1 MRSKRNKKDY
11 YDVLGVNKNQSSAE
25 IKKAYRTL
33 AMKYHPD
40 RNHAPDAEAKF
51 KEIQEA
57 YSILGDN
64 DKRATYDQYGFE
76 SPMFEGFQG
85 GGFSG
90 FGDIFDMFFGG
101 SGGRGR
107 GRRTVRRRQQYGE
120 DIEKRVNISLKDVLK
135 GIKKEIQ
142 FERYIPCSS
151 CDGTGGTSITC
162 DKCHGNGQVEQVTQS
177 LFGRVMQV
185 TTCPKCRGEGKMIT
199 NKCTEC
205 SGKKVV
211 PETKTISPNI
221 PAGVETGQMLKL
233 QGMGHIPSKN
243 AVPGDLLIVIIVK
256 PNKNFER
263 DGTSIL
269 STISISFLQAIKG
282 SKVNVKT
289 IDGNVKMKIPPGT
302 QSGAVVKLREK
313 GLPRL
318 NRPKFRGIHYLTVE
332 VENPKYDGLS
342 TRAKEIIDELNTLIP
357 PVNEVDSSNSKKRN
371 VKKRKR

>member
-1 MRSKRNKKDY
+1 MRSKRNKRDY
-11 YDVLGVNKNQSSAE
+11 YDILGVNKNQSSAE

-57 YSILGDN
+57 YSILGDD
-64 DKRATYDQYGFE
+64 DKRATFDQYGFE

-107 GRRTVRRRQQYGE
+107 GRRPRRRQQYGE
-120 DIEKRVNISLKDVLK
+120 DIERRVNISLKDVLK

-205 SGKKVV
+205 NGKKVV

-302 QSGAVVKLREK
+302 QSGEILKLREK

-332 VENPKYDGLS
+332 VENPKYNSLP
-342 TRAKEIIDELNTLIP
+342 TRAKEIIDELSTLIL
-357 PVNEVDSSNSKKRN
+357 PVNEVDSSNSKKSTGKR
-371 VKKRKR
+371 RKR

>member
-1 MRSKRNKKDY
+1 MRSKRNKRDY
-11 YDVLGVNKNQSSAE
+11 YDILGVNKNQSSAE

-57 YSILGDN
+57 YSILGDD
-64 DKRATYDQYGFE
+64 DKRATFDQYGFE

-107 GRRTVRRRQQYGE
+107 GRRPRRRQQYGE
-120 DIEKRVNISLKDVLK
+120 DIERRVNISLKDVLK

-205 SGKKVV
+205 NGKKVV

-332 VENPKYDGLS
+332 VENPKYNSLP
-342 TRAKEIIDELNTLIP
+342 TRAKEIIDELSTLIL
-357 PVNEVDSSNSKKRN
+357 PVNEVDSSNSKKSTGKR
-371 VKKRKR
+371 RKR

>member
-1 MRSKRNKKDY
+1 MRSKRNKRDY
-11 YDVLGVNKNQSSAE
+11 YDILGVNKNQSSAE

-57 YSILGDN
+57 YSILGDD
-64 DKRATYDQYGFE
+64 DKRATFDQYGFE

-107 GRRTVRRRQQYGE
+107 GRRPRRRQQYGE
-120 DIEKRVNISLKDVLK
+120 DIERRVNISLKDVLK
-135 GIKKEIQ
+135 GIKKEIL

-199 NKCTEC
+199 NKCSEC
-205 SGKKVV
+205 NGKKVV

-302 QSGAVVKLREK
+302 QSGEILKLREK

-332 VENPKYDGLS
+332 VENPKYNSLP
-342 TRAKEIIDELNTLIP
+342 TRAKEIIDELSTLIL
-357 PVNEVDSSNSKKRN
+357 PVNEVDSSNSKKRT